1 MRTDRDSVGEAMNE
15 FRERL
20 AVWSGMFG
28 SLLFLAVFVAEDVFS
43 PDFDWLS
50 TAVSEHSRTPHGWI
64 QITAFIVV
72 GLLFVIFSGG
82 ITEELRDVPGS
93 RTGPLM
99 VGIIGICL
107 ILSGPFVTDPGG
119 VVMGSSGATW
129 HGVVH
134 GIVGAIAFTLMP
146 LSGFVFY
153 RRLRSQPAW
162 SSFARWSLTVCFVI
176 IFGIVLLKLAQLGV
190 MRGLLGLF
198 QRLLLVAY
206 FGWIFAL
213 ALRLHASR
221 SDSAPQH
228 AQTMATLSTS
238 A

>member
-1 MRTDRDSVGEAMNE
+1 MNE
-15 FRERL
+15 LRHQL
-20 AVWSGMFG
+20 AVWSGMIG

-43 PDFDWLS
+43 PDFNWLS

-64 QITAFIVV
+64 QITTFIVV
-72 GLLFVIFSGG
+72 GLLFVIFSRG
-82 ITEELRDVPGS
+82 IAEELRNVPGS
-93 RTGPLM
+93 RTGPWM
-99 VGIIGICL
+99 VGIIGVCL

-119 VVMGSSGATW
+119 VVMSSPGATW

-146 LSGFVFY
+146 LSCFVFY

-190 MRGLLGLF
+190 MHGLLGLF
-198 QRLLLVAY
+198 QRVLLVAY
-206 FGWIFAL
+206 FGWIFVL
-213 ALRLHASR
+213 ALKLHASR
-221 SDSAPQH
+221 PDSVLQR
-228 AQTMATLSTS
+228 AQTMVTS
-238 A
+238 RT

>member
-1 MRTDRDSVGEAMNE
+1 MNK
-15 FRERL
+15 FRRRV
-20 AVWSGMFG
+20 AVCSGMIG

-43 PDFDWLS
+43 PDFKWLS

-64 QITAFIVV
+64 QIVTFIVV
-72 GLLFVIFSGG
+72 GLLFVIFSRG
-82 ITEELRDVPGS
+82 IEELRNVSGS
-93 RTGPLM
+93 RIGSLM
-99 VGIIGICL
+99 VGIIGVCL

-119 VVMGSSGATW
+119 VVRSSSGATW

-146 LSGFVFY
+146 LSCFVFY
-153 RRLRSQPAW
+153 RCSRSQAAW

-190 MRGLLGLF
+190 MQGLLGLF
-198 QRLLLVAY
+198 QRIVLVAY

-213 ALRLHASR
+213 ALRLHASG
-221 SDSAPQH
+221 SDSAPQRT
-228 AQTMATLSTS
+228 QTMATSST
-238 A
+238 

>member
-1 MRTDRDSVGEAMNE
+1 MNE

-20 AVWSGMFG
+20 AVWSGMIG
-28 SLLFLAVFVAEDVFS
+28 SLLFLAVFVAEDGFS
-43 PDFDWLS
+43 PGFNWLS

-64 QITAFIVV
+64 QITTFIVV

-82 ITEELRDVPGS
+82 ISEELRNVPGS

-99 VGIIGICL
+99 IGITGVCL

-119 VVMGSSGATW
+119 VVMGSSEATW
-129 HGVVH
+129 HGAVH

-146 LSGFVFY
+146 LSCFVFY

-162 SSFARWSLTVCFVI
+162 SSFARWSLTVCFII
-176 IFGIVLLKLAQLGV
+176 IFGIVLLKLAQLGF
-190 MRGLLGLF
+190 MHGLLGLF

-221 SDSAPQH
+221 SDSAPQR
-228 AQTMATLSTS
+228 AQTMATSSTS

>member
-1 MRTDRDSVGEAMNE
+1 MNG
-15 FRERL
+15 FRQRL
-20 AVWSGMFG
+20 ALWSGLIG
-28 SLLFLAVFVAEDVFS
+28 SLFFVAVFVAEEVLAPEFN
-43 PDFDWLS
+43 WLS

-64 QITAFIVV
+64 QITTFIVV

-82 ITEELRDVPGS
+82 ISEELRNVLGS

-99 VGIIGICL
+99 IGITGVCL

-119 VVMGSSGATW
+119 VVMRSPEATW
-129 HGVVH
+129 HGMVH

-146 LSGFVFY
+146 LSCFVFY
-153 RRLRSQPAW
+153 RRLRSQTAW
-162 SSFARWSLTVCFVI
+162 RSFARRSLMVCFII

-190 MRGLLGLF
+190 MHGLLGLF
-198 QRLLLVAY
+198 QRIVLVAY

-221 SDSAPQH
+221 SDSVRS
-228 AQTMATLSTS
+228 AQTMATSNT
-238 A
+238 

>member
-1 MRTDRDSVGEAMNE
+1 MNE
-15 FRERL
+15 FRRRG
-20 AVWSGMFG
+20 AVWSGMIG
-28 SLLFLAVFVAEDVFS
+28 SLLFLAVFVAEDVS
-43 PDFDWLS
+43 SADFNWLS

-64 QITAFIVV
+64 QITTFIVV
-72 GLLFVIFSGG
+72 GLLLVIFSGG
-82 ITEELRDVPGS
+82 IAEEWRNAPGS

-99 VGIIGICL
+99 IGITGVCL

-129 HGVVH
+129 HGAMH

-146 LSGFVFY
+146 LSCLVFY
-153 RRLRSQPAW
+153 RCLRSQPAW
-162 SSFARWSLTVCFVI
+162 SSFARWSLTVCFII

-221 SDSAPQH
+221 PVSVLQRT
-228 AQTMATLSTS
+228 QTMATSNT
-238 A
+238 

>member
-1 MRTDRDSVGEAMNE
+1 MNE

-20 AVWSGMFG
+20 AVWSGMIG

-64 QITAFIVV
+64 QITTFIVV

-82 ITEELRDVPGS
+82 ISEELRNVPGS

-99 VGIIGICL
+99 IGITGVCL

-129 HGVVH
+129 HGAVH

-146 LSGFVFY
+146 LSCFVFY

-162 SSFARWSLTVCFVI
+162 RSFARWSLTVCFII
-176 IFGIVLLKLAQLGV
+176 IFGIVLLKLAELGI
-190 MRGLLGLF
+190 MHSLLGLF

-206 FGWIFAL
+206 FGWILVL
-213 ALRLHASR
+213 ALRLHAIR
-221 SDSAPQH
+221 PDSALRRT
-228 AQTMATLSTS
+228 QTMATSNT
-238 A
+238 

>member
-1 MRTDRDSVGEAMNE
+1 VNE
-15 FRERL
+15 FRQRL
-20 AVWSGMFG
+20 AVWSGMIG
-28 SLLFLAVFVAEDVFS
+28 ALLFLAVFIAEDFFS
-43 PDFDWLS
+43 PDFNWLS
-50 TAVSEHSRTPHGWI
+50 TAVSEHSLTPHGWI
-64 QITAFIVV
+64 QITTFIVV

-82 ITEELRDVPGS
+82 IAEGLRNVPGS

-99 VGIIGICL
+99 IRITGVCL
-107 ILSGPFVTDPGG
+107 ILSGPLVTDPGG

-129 HGVVH
+129 HGAVH

-146 LSGFVFY
+146 LSCFVFY
-153 RRLRSQPAW
+153 RHLRSQPAW
-162 SSFARWSLTVCFVI
+162 SSFARWSLTACFII

-198 QRLLLVAY
+198 QRVLLVAY

-213 ALRLHASR
+213 ALRLNASR
-221 SDSAPQH
+221 PDSVLQR
-228 AQTMATLSTS
+228 AQTMATSSTR

>member
-1 MRTDRDSVGEAMNE
+1 MNAL
-15 FRERL
+15 RERL
-20 AVWSGMFG
+20 AVWSGMIG
-28 SLLFLAVFVAEDVFS
+28 SLLFLAVFVAEDVSS
-43 PDFDWLS
+43 PGFNWLS

-64 QITAFIVV
+64 QITTFIVV

-82 ITEELRDVPGS
+82 ISEELHNVPGS

-99 VGIIGICL
+99 IGIIGACL

-119 VVMGSSGATW
+119 VVMGSSEATW
-129 HGVVH
+129 HGAVH

-146 LSGFVFY
+146 LSCFVFY
-153 RRLRSQPAW
+153 RRLRSQSAW
-162 SSFARWSLTVCFVI
+162 SSFARWSLTVCFII

-190 MRGLLGLF
+190 MHGLLGVF

-206 FGWIFAL
+206 FCWIFAL
-213 ALRLHASR
+213 ALRLNASR
-221 SDSAPQH
+221 ADSAPQR
-228 AQTMATLSTS
+228 AQTMASSSTS

>member
-1 MRTDRDSVGEAMNE
+1 MNE
-15 FRERL
+15 FRRRV
-20 AVWSGMFG
+20 AVWSGMIG
-28 SLLFLAVFVAEDVFS
+28 SLLFLAVFVAEDAFS
-43 PDFDWLS
+43 PDFNWLS

-64 QITAFIVV
+64 QITTFIVV
-72 GLLFVIFSGG
+72 GLLLVIFSRG
-82 ITEELRDVPGS
+82 IVEELRNVPGS

-99 VGIIGICL
+99 IGIIGVCL

-129 HGVVH
+129 HGAVH

-146 LSGFVFY
+146 LSCFVFY

-176 IFGIVLLKLAQLGV
+176 IVGIVLLKLAQLGV
-190 MRGLLGLF
+190 MHGLLGLF
-198 QRLLLVAY
+198 QRIVLVAY
-206 FGWIFAL
+206 FCWIFAL

-221 SDSAPQH
+221 SDSAPQR
-228 AQTMATLSTS
+228 AQTMATSST
-238 A
+238 

>member
-1 MRTDRDSVGEAMNE
+1 MNE
-15 FRERL
+15 FRQRL
-20 AVWSGMFG
+20 AVWSGMIG

-43 PDFDWLS
+43 PDFHWIS
-50 TAVSEHSRTPHGWI
+50 TAVSEHSRTPYGWI
-64 QITAFIVV
+64 QITTFIVV

-82 ITEELRDVPGS
+82 VTEVLRNVPGS

-99 VGIIGICL
+99 IGITGVCL

-129 HGVVH
+129 HGAVH
-134 GIVGAIAFTLMP
+134 GIVGAIAFTLML
-146 LSGFVFY
+146 LSCFVFY

-162 SSFARWSLTVCFVI
+162 SSFARWSLTVCFII

-190 MRGLLGLF
+190 MHGLPGLF
-198 QRLLLVAY
+198 QRVLLVAY

-213 ALRLHASR
+213 ALRLHAR
-221 SDSAPQH
+221 SDSALQR
-228 AQTMATLSTS
+228 AQTMATSSTR